1 MKLPE
6 APPPKELWSGSVPS
20 PVGAIQLVWD
30 EDQRIRSLDF
40 EGHEDRKLSLLRRYY
55 GNSFSLRPAPVP
67 QPFQQAIAAYLAG
80 GPEADKPLRAL
91 PYAIGGT
98 DFQRTVWGALLDV
111 GYGQTCSYA
120 DIARAIGNPKGVRAV
135 GLANGANPIAIL
147 VPCHR
152 VIGANGSLT
161 GYGGG
166 LDRKRWLLR
175 HEGALLA

>member
-6 APPPKELWSGSVPS
+6 APRPTTLWSGSVPS
-20 PVGAIQLVWD
+20 PLGAIQLVWD
-30 EDQRIRSLDF
+30 EAGRVRSLDF
-40 EGHEDRKLSLLRRYY
+40 AGCEARKLNLLQRHY
-55 GNSFSLRPAPVP
+55 GAGVELHAAPVP
-67 QPFQQAIAAYLAG
+67 APMQEAVEAYLAG
-80 GPEADKPLRAL
+80 GPGADRAL
-91 PYAIGGT
+91 QALPHGT
-98 DFQRTVWGALLDV
+98 AGTAFQRTVWGALLDV

-152 VIGANGSLT
+152 VIGADGSLT

-166 LDRKRWLLR
+166 LERKRWLLR
-175 HEGALLA
+175 HEGVLLA